1 MRLRRIGKKKIPM
14 YHIVAADSR
23 SARTGNFLEIV
34 GRYEPLQ
41 KPAAI
46 STKEDRLF
54 YWLSKGALPT
64 DTVRSLLRRS
74 GTWMKWSMTKKG
86 VEEAAIAT
94 EMEKWRM
101 LQTEKHQREEER
113 KAKRLAVKRQAKKA
127 EAPAAAPAPVVSA
140 PQ

>member
-1 MRLRRIGKKKIPM
+1 M

-74 GTWMKWSMTKKG
+74 GAWMKWSMTKKG

-113 KAKRLAVKRQAKKA
+113 KAKRLAVKRQAKKT
-127 EAPAAAPAPVVSA
+127 EAPAAAPAPVVSV